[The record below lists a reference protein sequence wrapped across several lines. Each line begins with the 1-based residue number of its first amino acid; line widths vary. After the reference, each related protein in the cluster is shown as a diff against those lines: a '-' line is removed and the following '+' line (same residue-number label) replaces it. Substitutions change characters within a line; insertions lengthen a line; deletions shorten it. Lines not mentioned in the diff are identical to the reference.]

1 MIKKKIDLGE
11 YIVKIFY
18 NEETSELDVEVVDEL
33 GDIIESI
40 NIQDDNSEDEDEE
53 DNSGFSLN

>member
-1 MIKKKIDLGE
+1 MVKKKIDLGE

>member
-40 NIQDDNSEDEDEE
+40 NIQDDNSEDDDEE

>member
-11 YIVKIFY
+11 YVVKIFY

-33 GDIIESI
+33 DEIIESI
-40 NIQDDNSEDEDEE
+40 NIQDDNNEDDEDS
-53 DNSGFSLN
+53 SGFSLN